1 MFDGLLGGS
10 TTDPDDESDAET
22 SVIPGAPSV
31 DVPDTSDVE
40 VPPEVSHLF
49 WSLVVSVDIAV
60 LLVALGGMFIYFE
73 GRWQLGGVGIALGL
87 FTLGY
92 AYLKYRVAEPLTD
105 RAE

>member
-1 MFDGLLGGS
+1 VFDGLLGDS
-10 TTDPDDESDAET
+10 TTDPDDDSDAET

-31 DVPDTSDVE
+31 DVPDTSDIE

-73 GRWQLGGVGIALGL
+73 GRWQLGGVGIILGL

>member
-10 TTDPDDESDAET
+10 TTDPDDDAET

-73 GRWQLGGVGIALGL
+73 GRWQLGGVGIVLGL